1 MVHKVVVQAK
11 QGDKT
16 EGGVQ
21 GDASY
26 GREITMTK

>member
-1 MVHKVVVQAK
+1 MVVGQQAK
-11 QGDKT
+11 QGSKT
-16 EGGVQ
+16 EGGIQ